1 MNEDLK
7 LFLASHPLASDF
19 ICSTEV
25 KQISDIKQYI
35 ADFYAFCK
43 EKKIDD
49 FDNELWFKI
58 LQEKVASSIAEDQTD
73 EYKIGEEE
81 IQHITLGQ
89 FIPYLKLN
97 EYDLEDF
104 IKEWESRETGQ
115 RKYSNE
121 QSKRYKSYTEC
132 WLYKVHTYDD
142 FFLERYKYAAH
153 PLVQSTIGKALIN
166 SGDYRGIGYL
176 FNSLTRAVV
185 MPNMYWHNERAII
198 GYIEAIWEIIRL
210 CKLAKINGNEERL
223 NEPHL
228 FYKLLRLLFLYMSR
242 YIELNSNDVKTAD
255 IYTNRAELFYFFP
268 TIMQSLFCNYGFPA
282 IIPDL
287 QFSSDKYLAFETASR
302 TCSEFMSVFYEQCL
316 WDAMKMY
323 RYGNLNYFTI
333 DGGYTEIEDAGF
345 MDIVKRCWIRS
356 RIVAQHIFDEDSEG
370 KVYLT
375 KIQVQNLFG
384 YVTSSGIDLHKKLND
399 L

>member
-1 MNEDLK
+1 
-7 LFLASHPLASDF
+7 
-19 ICSTEV
+19 
-25 KQISDIKQYI
+25 
-35 ADFYAFCK
+35 
-43 EKKIDD
+43 
-49 FDNELWFKI
+49 
-58 LQEKVASSIAEDQTD
+58 
-73 EYKIGEEE
+73 
-81 IQHITLGQ
+81 
-89 FIPYLKLN
+89 
-97 EYDLEDF
+97 
-104 IKEWESRETGQ
+104 
-115 RKYSNE
+115 
-121 QSKRYKSYTEC
+121 
-132 WLYKVHTYDD
+132 
-142 FFLERYKYAAH
+142 
-153 PLVQSTIGKALIN
+153 
-166 SGDYRGIGYL
+166 
-176 FNSLTRAVV
+176 
-185 MPNMYWHNERAII
+185 
-198 GYIEAIWEIIRL
+198 
-210 CKLAKINGNEERL
+210 
-223 NEPHL
+223 
-228 FYKLLRLLFLYMSR
+228 MSR
-242 YIELNSNDVKTAD
+242 YIELNSNDIKTAD

-287 QFSSDKYLAFETASR
+287 QFSSDKYLAFATASR